1 MERRDLDDHE
11 SGEWNFCKP
20 FSRNTFSYVKFV
32 IFFLKFAILLLV
44 ALAYAGADAM
54 PADALPSSDNDFG
67 FGQANPG
74 HGVPDQVR
82 SFAVYSKS
90 TSNFGCNV

>member
-1 MERRDLDDHE
+1 MKVV
-11 SGEWNFCKP
+11 SGI
-20 FSRNTFSYVKFV
+20 FV
-32 IFFLKFAILLLV
+32 NLFQEILFLKVCHLFFLQFAILLLV

-82 SFAVYSKS
+82 SFAFY
-90 TSNFGCNV
+90 